1 MEEKIMTVS
10 LQNAL
15 IIKTNLTNEIQILR
29 SAIDTAK
36 AKQCLSLAKRLDQLL
51 KETNQKMLEL
61 EDSFKVSNIQT
72 TSSIFDEVVKLT

>member
-15 IIKTNLTNEIQILR
+15 IIKTNLTNEIHILR
-29 SAIDTAK
+29 IAIDTAK
-36 AKQCLSLAKRLDQLL
+36 AKQCLSLAKKLDQLL

-72 TSSIFDEVVKLT
+72 TSSIFDEVVNLG

>member
-72 TSSIFDEVVKLT
+72 TSSIFDEVVNLG